1 MLKYDQHGSFLEF
14 MQNAMMKG
22 EHEEAILADLKR
34 LDITPSSVSHTSDHF
49 EAILKIQ
56 TQMIADG
63 AMGRV
68 SDAGNSAHV
77 LPRSYPAPPSAGLAY
92 VDPSKAEEQQAG
104 R

>member
-1 MLKYDQHGSFLEF
+1 MTPHISHPTSPTS
-14 MQNAMMKG
+14 AG

-68 SDAGNSAHV
+68 SDLSLIHI
-77 LPRSYPAPPSAGLAY
+77 
-92 VDPSKAEEQQAG
+92 
-104 R
+104 